1 VVAEGDTILRLARRF
16 ESTLLGETVAA
27 SAPNP
32 RGKAARIER
41 LDGLTLEGVES
52 RGKHLLLD
60 FGELSLHCHL
70 GMSGGWHFYR
80 PRSRWRRPRS
90 SAWAV
95 LAGEEWEAVQ
105 FGGPTL
111 QVGPTARVRRDPQWT
126 RLGSDILDEDFDPE
140 AVILA
145 LRADPTRGLGDAL
158 LDQHLVAGIGNIFKS
173 EACFAARVDP
183 WRTIGDV
190 SDEELRKVLI
200 AAREQMLSAVERG
213 TRHNFQIYKRR
224 QSVCPSCRGP
234 VSSRGQ
240 GDANRT
246 TYWCPRCQG

>member
-1 VVAEGDTILRLARRF
+1 VAEGDTILRAARRF
-16 ESTLLGETVAA
+16 EATIVGEEVAA
-27 SAPNP
+27 TAPNP
-32 RGKAARIER
+32 RGRAAGIER
-41 LDGLTLEGVES
+41 LDGRRLEGVHAH
-52 RGKHLLLD
+52 GKHLLFD
-60 FGELSLHCHL
+60 FGEVSLHSHL

-80 PRSRWRRPRS
+80 PRARWRRPRS

-95 LAGEEWEAVQ
+95 LSGSGWDAVQ

-111 QVGPTARVRRDPQWT
+111 QVAPTARMRRNPQLT
-126 RLGSDILDEDFDPE
+126 RLGPDILAADFDP
-140 AVILA
+140 APTIA
-145 LRADPTRGLGDAL
+145 AMRADPTRGLGDAL

-183 WRTIGDV
+183 WRQIGDL
-190 SDEELRKVLI
+190 SDEELRAALL

-213 TRHNFQIYKRR
+213 NRHSFQIYKRR
-224 QSVCPSCRGP
+224 QSVCPSCCGP

-246 TYWCPRCQG
+246 TYWCPRCQS